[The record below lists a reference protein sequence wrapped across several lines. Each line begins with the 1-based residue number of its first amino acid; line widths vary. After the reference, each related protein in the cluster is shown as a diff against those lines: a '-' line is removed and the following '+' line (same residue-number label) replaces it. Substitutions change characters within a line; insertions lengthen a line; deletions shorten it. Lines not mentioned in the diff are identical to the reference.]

1 VILAHDIIEA
11 ILQRE
16 GSTFTDRPDDR
27 GGPTCCGITLE
38 TYTAFRA
45 PQPTTIEDLK
55 ALAQDLATARRVY
68 EHVYIDVPGFGQI
81 AHPALEALMVDAGVQ
96 HGTEEASKMI
106 QRAVGAVA
114 DGHLGPVSLAA
125 INSHEVRALYVLV
138 CGARIRLYGSLVAHD
153 AQLAKAKLAGYALQ
167 ADNALGWANRIAQF
181 VEVIP

>member
-1 VILAHDIIEA
+1 MILAHDIIEA

-27 GGPTCCGITLE
+27 GGPTCCGITLK

-45 PQPTTIEDLK
+45 PAPTTIDDLK
-55 ALAQDLATARRVY
+55 ALNPTTARPVY
-68 EHVYIDVPGFGQI
+68 QHIFIDAPGFSQI

-96 HGTEEASKMI
+96 HGTEDACKMI
-106 QRAVGAVA
+106 QRAVGAVP

-125 INSHEVRALYVLV
+125 INSHDAGSLYTLV

-153 AQLAKAKLAGYALQ
+153 PQLAKAKLAGFALQ